1 MTTPAPTLVGH
12 TEAAARLG
20 VTPATLRFWRCKGKG
35 PCYIKYGPSR
45 ASGVAYDPADI
56 DAWLAERKYD
66 STTAH
71 SEAMRAAGKE
81 SGRYRTKPDLP
92 ITPPWLKAEPAQ
104 SVA

>member
-1 MTTPAPTLVGH
+1 MTTTRPNLLGAR
-12 TEAAARLG
+12 EASERLNISE
-20 VTPATLRFWRCKGKG
+20 ATLRAWRCKGKG
-35 PCYIKYGPSR
+35 PKYVKFG
-45 ASGVAYDPADI
+45 AAKQAGVAYYADDI
-56 DAWLAERKYD
+56 DAWLAVNTFD

-71 SEAMRAAGKE
+71 SEAMRAAGQE